1 MPAPDAPTPPGDALV
16 RVLGPVRV
24 PGPDSAPV
32 APRGSRAA
40 ALVVALALAGGR
52 TLGVTTLVEDLW
64 GPDVPQD
71 PRAALQSLVS
81 RLRREAAPRTVLS
94 RAGGY
99 ALGVPSDLDRARR
112 ALADARSAAHRGS
125 AAGGQAGEGAGGSV
139 ADLRGALVLWHDED
153 PGADVPGPVGQ
164 ALRAEATRLRDG
176 LTVALRSAAAA
187 AGDQE
192 TVVAL
197 ATAALDRDE
206 TDEDAARDLMTALAA
221 SGRVREALAAYA
233 RVRHALVRELG
244 TDPAPDLQGLA
255 AGLLDR
261 PPSAGD
267 PARSP
272 ARDGEA
278 GALAAASVRGTD
290 PAAGKAT
297 GGRTTQ
303 VRGVRVAPDA
313 LVGRD
318 DDVDRVRDALARSRL
333 VTVLGPG
340 GLGKTR
346 LAQEVA
352 RRAAA
357 TGTADLV
364 VVVELA
370 GVRADEDVVVALAD
384 GLGISPPGRTGRLAD
399 RLAAP
404 ELREQVL
411 DRVRGRD
418 VLLVLDNC
426 EHVLDGAARWAAD
439 LLGAAP
445 RLTVLTTSRSPL
457 RLAAE
462 HVYPLDALGA
472 DGGTGPAV
480 RLFVERA
487 RAVRPGASLP
497 PDVVARLCERLDGL
511 PLAIELAAARVR
523 TMSVEDVER
532 HLDERFALLRSGD
545 RLAPD
550 RHRTLEAV
558 IEWSW
563 NLLAEPEQ
571 DLLCRAA
578 VFPDGFSAEAAQ
590 AVAGDA
596 PPGGLLGTP
605 AWGTLDALDGLVAQS
620 LLRVT
625 EDDGV
630 VRYRMLETVREF
642 GALRLQDAGT
652 TAVAREAV
660 QRWAAA
666 LAERCADALVGGDQ
680 GAAATDLR
688 REQENLLFALREAV
702 QDARPGVVV
711 RVFTALMG
719 SWLLLG
725 IEDQAAGLVEVV
737 LDSVVGWEVP
747 SEDVQPAALALAAVA
762 GAGAFAR
769 PELTARALGR
779 LRRLLRRPDVGPRT
793 RAFARLLT
801 VRSTEEMEATLA
813 RLRADDDAF
822 VAMLAE
828 FTTAQMAENEGRLAE
843 ARSWGALA
851 HERAVA
857 RGDVA
862 ARATTAMFLASCASE
877 AGDAADVG
885 RWAEAA
891 RDHLR
896 ALGATATLQQLDW
909 VEMSAAVTLGETERA
924 ERLLAAFDGAVGGV
938 GFGGADVP
946 PDVRSVVAMGRAE
959 VAAMHGDE
967 DAALALYGEAAAS
980 FDDEAR
986 WSPWY
991 VLLVSS
997 WLVRLATAGSAPA
1010 PAVAEE
1016 LRSLVL
1022 GMHRARPHFVDYPV
1036 VGTSFLALG
1045 VASALGRGGSRA
1057 GGSDDGAER
1066 GVLLVA
1072 LAERMGSRQD
1082 QPSLRHENAWAQ
1094 VTGVV
1099 GPALAERARAEA
1111 HDLDRGDL
1119 ARRGFALLDEAE
1131 ADFEGDAGG
1140 DGPSD
1145 V

>member
-1 MPAPDAPTPPGDALV
+1 MPAPDAPNPPRDALV

-24 PGPDSAPV
+24 PGPDGAPV
-32 APRGSRAA
+32 APRGSRAV

-81 RLRREAAPRTVLS
+81 RLRREAAPGTVLS

-112 ALADARSAAHRGS
+112 ALADARTVAHRGS
-125 AAGGQAGEGAGGSV
+125 AAGGQGAGGSV
-139 ADLRGALVLWHDED
+139 ADLRGALALWHDED
-153 PGADVPGPVGQ
+153 PGADVPGSVGQ
-164 ALRAEATRLRDG
+164 ALRAEVTRLHDG

-187 AGDQE
+187 AEDQE

-206 TDEDAARDLMTALAA
+206 TDEDAARDLMTSLAA
-221 SGRVREALAAYA
+221 SGRVRDALAAYA

-244 TDPAPDLQGLA
+244 TDPAPDLQRLA
-255 AGLLDR
+255 ADLLDR
-261 PPSAGD
+261 PSGAGAPAPSGD
-267 PARSP
+267 P
-272 ARDGEA
+272 G
-278 GALAAASVRGTD
+278 AAAAAPVPGT
-290 PAAGKAT
+290 ALGAHA
-297 GGRTTQ
+297 TQ

-313 LVGRD
+313 LLGRD
-318 DDVDRVRDALARSRL
+318 DDVDRVRGALARSRL

-357 TGTADLV
+357 TGTVHLV

-426 EHVLDGAARWAAD
+426 EHVLDGAARWAAE

-532 HLDERFALLRSGD
+532 HLGERFALLRSGD

-590 AVAGDA
+590 AVAGGV
-596 PPGGLLGTP
+596 PRSGRLGTP

-642 GALRLQDAGT
+642 GALRLQDTGA
-652 TAVAREAV
+652 TATAHQAV

-680 GAAATDLR
+680 TAAATDLR

-702 QDARPGVVV
+702 RDARPDVVV

-813 RLRADDDAF
+813 GLRADDDAF

-857 RGDVA
+857 RRDVA

-924 ERLLAAFDGAVGGV
+924 ERMLAAFDGAVARA

-997 WLVRLATAGSAPA
+997 WLVRLATAGSALA
-1010 PAVAEE
+1010 PAVSQE
-1016 LRSLVL
+1016 LRTLVL

-1045 VASALGRGGSRA
+1045 VSSVLGRGGSRA
-1057 GGSDDGAER
+1057 GGSDDGAGR

-1099 GPALAERARAEA
+1099 GTALAERARAEV

-1131 ADFEGDAGG
+1131 AEFEGDDGGAGT
-1140 DGPSD
+1140 SD
-1145 V
+1145 A

>member
-1 MPAPDAPTPPGDALV
+1 VPAPDAPTPPGDALV

-24 PGPDSAPV
+24 PGPDGTPV
-32 APRGSRAA
+32 APRGSRAT

-52 TLGVTTLVEDLW
+52 TLGVATLVEDLW
-64 GPDVPQD
+64 GLDAPQD

-81 RLRREAAPRTVLS
+81 RLRRDAASGTVLS

-112 ALADARSAAHRGS
+112 ALADARSGAHRGS
-125 AAGGQAGEGAGGSV
+125 GAGSQDGTGNV
-139 ADLRGALVLWHDED
+139 ADLRGALALWHDED
-153 PGADVPGPVGQ
+153 PSADVPGPVGQ
-164 ALRAEATRLRDG
+164 ALRVEATRLHDG

-187 AGDQE
+187 AGDRE

-221 SGRVREALAAYA
+221 AGREREALAAYA

-244 TDPAPDLQGLA
+244 TDPAPDLQRLA
-255 AGLLDR
+255 ADLLDR
-261 PPSAGD
+261 PPGAGD

-278 GALAAASVRGTD
+278 GALAAASGAGTR
-290 PAAGKAT
+290 PATGRAT
-297 GGRTTQ
+297 GGRATQ

-357 TGTADLV
+357 TGTVDLV

-370 GVRADEDVVVALAD
+370 GVRSDEDVVVALAD
-384 GLGISPPGRTGRLAD
+384 GLGISPPGRSGRLAD

-426 EHVLDGAARWAAD
+426 EHVLDGAAGWTAD

-445 RLTVLTTSRSPL
+445 HLTVLATSRSPL
-457 RLAAE
+457 RLPAE

-472 DGGTGPAV
+472 DGGAGPAV

-487 RAVRPGASLP
+487 RAVRPGAGLP
-497 PDVVARLCERLDGL
+497 PDVVARLCDRLDGL

-563 NLLAEPEQ
+563 NLLGETEQ

-590 AVAGDA
+590 AVAGGA
-596 PPGGLLGTP
+596 TSGAVLGAP

-652 TAVAREAV
+652 TTAAREAV

-666 LAERCADALVGGDQ
+666 LAGRCADALVGGDQ
-680 GAAATDLR
+680 AAAATDLR

-702 QDARPGVVV
+702 QDARPDVVV

-737 LDSVVGWEVP
+737 LDSVVGWVVP
-747 SEDVQPAALALAAVA
+747 PEDVQPAALALAAVA

-813 RLRADDDAF
+813 GLRADDDAF

-862 ARATTAMFLASCASE
+862 ARATTALFLASCASE
-877 AGDAADVG
+877 AGDAAGVG

-924 ERLLAAFDGAVGGV
+924 ERMLAAFDGTVGGA
-938 GFGGADVP
+938 GFGTADVP

-959 VAAMHGDE
+959 VAAMHGD
-967 DAALALYGEAAAS
+967 DGTALALYGEAAAS

-997 WLVRLATAGSAPA
+997 WLVRLAAARSTLAPT
-1010 PAVAEE
+1010 VAHE
-1016 LRSLVL
+1016 LRTLVL

-1045 VASALGRGGSRA
+1045 VGSVLGA
-1057 GGSDDGAER
+1057 GGTPGGASDAVVER
-1066 GVLLVA
+1066 GTLLVA

-1094 VTGVV
+1094 VTAVAGAAV
-1099 GPALAERARAEA
+1099 AERARTEVR
-1111 HDLDRGDL
+1111 DLERGDL

-1131 ADFEGDAGG
+1131 GDAGR
-1140 DGPSD
+1140 DGSYD
-1145 V
+1145 A

>member
-24 PGPDSAPV
+24 PGPDGVLV

-40 ALVVALALAGGR
+40 AFVAALALAGGR
-52 TLGVTTLVEDLW
+52 TLAVATLVEDLW
-64 GPDVPQD
+64 GLDAPQD
-71 PRAALQSLVS
+71 PRAALQNLVS
-81 RLRREAAPRTVLS
+81 RLRRDAASGTVLS

-99 ALGVPSDLDRARR
+99 ALGVRSDLDRARR
-112 ALADARSAAHRGS
+112 ALADARSVAHGGS

-139 ADLRGALVLWHDED
+139 ADLRGALALWHDEE

-164 ALRAEATRLRDG
+164 ALHVEAARLHDG

-197 ATAALDRDE
+197 ATAVLQRDE

-221 SGRVREALAAYA
+221 SGRAREALAAYA

-244 TDPAPDLQGLA
+244 TDPAPDLQRLA
-255 AGLLDR
+255 ADLLDR
-261 PPSAGD
+261 PPGAGD
-267 PARSP
+267 PPRASAP
-272 ARDGEA
+272 ADDP
-278 GALAAASVRGTD
+278 GALAAASGA
-290 PAAGKAT
+290 AAGSAT
-297 GGRTTQ
+297 GVIGARATQ

-313 LVGRD
+313 LVGRG
-318 DDVDRVRDALARSRL
+318 DDVERVRDALARSRL

-399 RLAAP
+399 RLVAP

-418 VLLVLDNC
+418 ALLVLDNC

-445 RLTVLTTSRSPL
+445 HLTVLTTSRSPL

-462 HVYPLDALGA
+462 HVYPLDALRA

-625 EDDGV
+625 EEDGV

-680 GAAATDLR
+680 AAAATDLR

-702 QDARPGVVV
+702 QDERPDVVV
-711 RVFTALMG
+711 RVFAALMG

-747 SEDVQPAALALAAVA
+747 PEDVQPAALALAAVA

-801 VRSTEEMEATLA
+801 VRSTEEMESTLA
-813 RLRADDDAF
+813 SLRADDDAF

-924 ERLLAAFDGAVGGV
+924 ERMLAAFDGTVGV
-938 GFGGADVP
+938 AGFGGADVP

-959 VAAMHGDE
+959 VAAMHGDD

-997 WLVRLATAGSAPA
+997 WLVRLAAAGSALA

-1045 VASALGRGGSRA
+1045 VGSVLGGGGSRA
-1057 GGSDDGAER
+1057 EGSADVAER
-1066 GVLLVA
+1066 GALLVA

-1082 QPSLRHENAWAQ
+1082 QPSLRHENAWVQ
-1094 VTGVV
+1094 VSDVV
-1099 GPALAERARAEA
+1099 GAVVAERARAEA
-1111 HDLDRGDL
+1111 RDLDRGDL
-1119 ARRGFALLDEAE
+1119 ARRGFELLAEAE
-1131 ADFEGDAGG
+1131 AEAGAGRDGSHDA
-1140 DGPSD
+1140 
-1145 V
+1145 

>member
-24 PGPDSAPV
+24 PGPDGAPV
-32 APRGSRAA
+32 APRGSRAT
-40 ALVVALALAGGR
+40 ALVAALALAGGR
-52 TLGVTTLVEDLW
+52 TLGVATLVEDLW
-64 GPDVPQD
+64 GPDAPQD

-81 RLRREAAPRTVLS
+81 RLRREAAPGTVLS

-112 ALADARSAAHRGS
+112 ALADARSVAHRGPA
-125 AAGGQAGEGAGGSV
+125 AAGQGAGASV
-139 ADLRGALVLWHDED
+139 ADLRSALALWHDED
-153 PGADVPGPVGQ
+153 PGTDVPGPVGQ
-164 ALRAEATRLRDG
+164 VLRAEVTRLRDG

-206 TDEDAARDLMTALAA
+206 IDEDAARDLMTALAA

-244 TDPAPDLQGLA
+244 TDPAPDLRRLA
-255 AGLLDR
+255 ADLLDR
-261 PPSAGD
+261 ASGAGA
-267 PARSP
+267 PAPSP
-272 ARDGEA
+272 AGEP
-278 GALAAASVRGTD
+278 GAAAAVPVPGTARG
-290 PAAGKAT
+290 AHA
-297 GGRTTQ
+297 TQ

-313 LVGRD
+313 LLGRD
-318 DDVDRVRDALARSRL
+318 GDVDRVRGALARARL
-333 VTVLGPG
+333 VTILGPG

-357 TGTADLV
+357 TGTVDLV

-370 GVRADEDVVVALAD
+370 GVRTDEDVVVALAD

-462 HVYPLDALGA
+462 HGYPLDALGA

-563 NLLAEPEQ
+563 NLLAAPEQ

-578 VFPDGFSAEAAQ
+578 VLPDGFSAEAAQ
-590 AVAGDA
+590 AVTGGV
-596 PPGGLLGTP
+596 PPGGALGTP

-642 GALRLQDAGT
+642 GALRLLDSGA
-652 TAVAREAV
+652 TATAHEAV

-666 LAERCADALVGGDQ
+666 LAGRCADALVGGDQ
-680 GAAATDLR
+680 TAAATDLR

-702 QDARPGVVV
+702 QDERPDVVV

-747 SEDVQPAALALAAVA
+747 PDDVQPAALALAAVA

-801 VRSTEEMEATLA
+801 ARSTEEMEATLA
-813 RLRADDDAF
+813 GLRADDDAF

-851 HERAVA
+851 HEHAVA

-924 ERLLAAFDGAVGGV
+924 ERMLAAFDGAVGGA

-946 PDVRSVVAMGRAE
+946 YVRSVVAMGRAE

-991 VLLVSS
+991 VLLASS
-997 WLVRLATAGSAPA
+997 WLVRLATAGSALA
-1010 PAVAEE
+1010 PAVSQE
-1016 LRSLVL
+1016 LRTLVL

-1045 VASALGRGGSRA
+1045 VAFALGRGGSRA

-1119 ARRGFALLDEAE
+1119 ARRGFALLGEAE
-1131 ADFEGDAGG
+1131 AGRDGSHDA
-1140 DGPSD
+1140 
-1145 V
+1145 

>member
-24 PGPDSAPV
+24 PGSDGTPV

-52 TLGVTTLVEDLW
+52 TLGVATLVEDLW
-64 GPDVPQD
+64 GLDAPQD

-81 RLRREAAPRTVLS
+81 RLRRDTASGTVLS

-99 ALGVPSDLDRARR
+99 ALGVPSDLDRARS
-112 ALADARSAAHRGS
+112 ALADARSGAHRGS
-125 AAGGQAGEGAGGSV
+125 GAGSQDGTGNV
-139 ADLRGALVLWHDED
+139 ADLRGALALWHDED

-164 ALRAEATRLRDG
+164 ALRVEATRLHDG

-187 AGDQE
+187 AGDRE

-221 SGRVREALAAYA
+221 SGREREALAAYA

-244 TDPAPDLQGLA
+244 TDPAPDLQRLA
-255 AGLLDR
+255 ADLLDR
-261 PPSAGD
+261 PPGAGD

-278 GALAAASVRGTD
+278 DALAAASGAGTR
-290 PAAGKAT
+290 PATGRAT
-297 GGRTTQ
+297 GGRATQ
-303 VRGVRVAPDA
+303 VRGVRAAPDA

-318 DDVDRVRDALARSRL
+318 DDVDRVRDALARTRL

-357 TGTADLV
+357 TGTVDLV

-370 GVRADEDVVVALAD
+370 GVRSDEDVVVALAD

-426 EHVLDGAARWAAD
+426 EHVLDGAAAWTAD

-445 RLTVLTTSRSPL
+445 HLAVLTTSRSPL

-497 PDVVARLCERLDGL
+497 PAVVAQLCERLDGL

-563 NLLAEPEQ
+563 NLLGETEQ

-596 PPGGLLGTP
+596 LPGAVLGAP

-620 LLRVT
+620 LLRVV

-642 GALRLQDAGT
+642 GALRLQDAGA
-652 TAVAREAV
+652 TAAAREAV

-666 LAERCADALVGGDQ
+666 LAARCADALAGGDQ
-680 GAAATDLR
+680 TAAATDLR

-702 QDARPGVVV
+702 QDGRPDVVV
-711 RVFTALMG
+711 RVFAALMG

-747 SEDVQPAALALAAVA
+747 PEDVQPAALALAAVA

-769 PELTARALGR
+769 PELAARALGR
-779 LRRLLRRPDVGPRT
+779 LRRILRRPDVGPRT

-801 VRSTEEMEATLA
+801 VRSAEEMESTLA
-813 RLRADDDAF
+813 SLRADDDAF

-924 ERLLAAFDGAVGGV
+924 ERMLAAFDGTVGGA
-938 GFGGADVP
+938 GFGTADVP

-959 VAAMHGDE
+959 VAAMHGDD

-997 WLVRLATAGSAPA
+997 WLVRLATAGSALTPT
-1010 PAVAEE
+1010 VADE

-1045 VASALGRGGSRA
+1045 VGSVLGA
-1057 GGSDDGAER
+1057 GGTPGGASDAVVER
-1066 GVLLVA
+1066 GALLVA

-1094 VTGVV
+1094 VTAVAGAAV
-1099 GPALAERARAEA
+1099 AERARTEVR
-1111 HDLDRGDL
+1111 DLERGDL

-1131 ADFEGDAGG
+1131 GDAGR
-1140 DGPSD
+1140 DGSHD
-1145 V
+1145 A

>member
-1 MPAPDAPTPPGDALV
+1 MPAPDAPTPPRDALV

-24 PGPDSAPV
+24 PGPGGAAV

-40 ALVVALALAGGR
+40 AFVVALALAGGR
-52 TLGVTTLVEDLW
+52 TLGVTALVEDLW

-81 RLRREAAPRTVLS
+81 RLRREAAPGTVLS

-112 ALADARSAAHRGS
+112 ALADARSVAHHGS
-125 AAGGQAGEGAGGSV
+125 AAGGQGAGGSV
-139 ADLRGALVLWHDED
+139 ADLRGALALWHDED

-164 ALRAEATRLRDG
+164 ALRAEVTRLHDG

-206 TDEDAARDLMTALAA
+206 TDEDAARDLMTSLAA

-244 TDPAPDLQGLA
+244 TDPAPDLQRLA
-255 AGLLDR
+255 ADLLDR
-261 PPSAGD
+261 PSGAGAPAPSPAAARSGD
-267 PARSP
+267 P
-272 ARDGEA
+272 G
-278 GALAAASVRGTD
+278 AAAAAPVPGT
-290 PAAGKAT
+290 ALGAHA
-297 GGRTTQ
+297 TQ

-313 LVGRD
+313 LLGRD
-318 DDVDRVRDALARSRL
+318 DDVDRVRGALARSRL

-357 TGTADLV
+357 TGTVDLV

-590 AVAGDA
+590 AVT
-596 PPGGLLGTP
+596 GGVPRGGGLGTP

-642 GALRLQDAGT
+642 GALRLQDTGA
-652 TAVAREAV
+652 TATAHQAV

-666 LAERCADALVGGDQ
+666 LADRCADALVGGDQ
-680 GAAATDLR
+680 TAAATDLR

-702 QDARPGVVV
+702 RDARPDVVV

-779 LRRLLRRPDVGPRT
+779 LRRLLRGPDVGPRT

-801 VRSTEEMEATLA
+801 VRSTEEMEATLVG
-813 RLRADDDAF
+813 LRADDNAF

-828 FTTAQMAENEGRLAE
+828 FTTAQMAENEGRLDE

-885 RWAEAA
+885 RWAEAG

-924 ERLLAAFDGAVGGV
+924 ERMLAAFDGAVGGA

-997 WLVRLATAGSAPA
+997 WLVRLATAGSALA
-1010 PAVAEE
+1010 PAVSQE

-1045 VASALGRGGSRA
+1045 VSSVLGRGGSRA

-1094 VTGVV
+1094 VTGAV
-1099 GPALAERARAEA
+1099 GTALAERARAEA

-1131 ADFEGDAGG
+1131 AEFERDAGG
-1140 DGPSD
+1140 AGTSD
-1145 V
+1145 A

>member
-1 MPAPDAPTPPGDALV
+1 MPAPDAPTPPGDARV

-24 PGPDSAPV
+24 PGADGAPV
-32 APRGSRAA
+32 VPRGSRAA
-40 ALVVALALAGGR
+40 ALVAALALAGGR
-52 TLGVTTLVEDLW
+52 ALGVTTLVEDLW
-64 GPDVPQD
+64 GSDAPQD

-81 RLRREAAPRTVLS
+81 RLRRDAAPGTVLS

-99 ALGVPSDLDRARR
+99 ALGVPSDLDHARR
-112 ALADARSAAHRGS
+112 ALADARTGTRPGTARR
-125 AAGGQAGEGAGGSV
+125 AAGDAGDAATV
-139 ADLRGALVLWHDED
+139 ADLRAALALWHDEE
-153 PGADVPGPVGQ
+153 PGADVPGPVGH
-164 ALRAEATRLRDG
+164 ALRVEAARLHDG
-176 LTVALRSAAAA
+176 LTAALRSAAAA

-206 TDEDAARDLMTALAA
+206 TDEDAARDLMTVLAA
-221 SGRVREALAAYA
+221 SGREREALAAYA

-244 TDPAPDLQGLA
+244 TDPAPDLQ
-255 AGLLDR
+255 R
-261 PPSAGD
+261 
-267 PARSP
+267 
-272 ARDGEA
+272 
-278 GALAAASVRGTD
+278 LAAALLD
-290 PAAGKAT
+290 PPSGAGAPAPSSAAAPS
-297 GGRTTQ
+297 GGPGAAAPVPGRAPGARVAQ

-318 DDVDRVRDALARSRL
+318 EDVDRVRDTLARSRL

-357 TGTADLV
+357 TGSADLV

-370 GVRADEDVVVALAD
+370 GVRSDEDVVVALAD
-384 GLGISPPGRTGRLAD
+384 GLGISPPARTGRLAD

-411 DRVRGRD
+411 ERVRGRD

-426 EHVLDGAARWAAD
+426 EHVLDGAARWTAD

-445 RLTVLTTSRSPL
+445 HLTVLTTSRSPL
-457 RLAAE
+457 RLPAE
-462 HVYPLDALGA
+462 HVYPLDALEA
-472 DGGTGPAV
+472 DGGAGPAV

-497 PDVVARLCERLDGL
+497 PDVVARLCDRLDGL

-563 NLLAEPEQ
+563 NLLGETEQ

-590 AVAGDA
+590 AVADGPSSGAVLGA
-596 PPGGLLGTP
+596 PV
-605 AWGTLDALDGLVAQS
+605 WGILDALDGLVAQS

-652 TAVAREAV
+652 TAAAHEAV

-666 LAERCADALVGGDQ
+666 LADRCADALVGGDQ
-680 GAAATDLR
+680 AAAATDLR

-702 QDARPGVVV
+702 QDGRPDVVV

-737 LDSVVGWEVP
+737 LDSVVGWAVP
-747 SEDVQPAALALAAVA
+747 AEDVQPAALALAAVA

-779 LRRLLRRPDVGPRT
+779 LRRLLRWPDVGRRT

-813 RLRADDDAF
+813 SLRADDDAF

-877 AGDAADVG
+877 AGDAEDVG

-924 ERLLAAFDGAVGGV
+924 ERMLAALDGTVGGT
-938 GFGGADVP
+938 DVP

-959 VAAMHGDE
+959 VAAMHGDD

-997 WLVRLATAGSAPA
+997 WLVRLAAARSALVPT
-1010 PAVAEE
+1010 VAHE

-1045 VASALGRGGSRA
+1045 VASVP
-1057 GGSDDGAER
+1057 GAEGTPDAGAAR
-1066 GVLLVA
+1066 GALLVA

-1082 QPSLRHENAWAQ
+1082 QPSLRHENAWAR
-1094 VTGVV
+1094 VTDVAGAAV
-1099 GPALAERARAEA
+1099 AERARAEA
-1111 HDLDRGDL
+1111 RDLDRGEL

-1131 ADFEGDAGG
+1131 AELEGDAGG
-1140 DGPSD
+1140 DRSHD
-1145 V
+1145 A